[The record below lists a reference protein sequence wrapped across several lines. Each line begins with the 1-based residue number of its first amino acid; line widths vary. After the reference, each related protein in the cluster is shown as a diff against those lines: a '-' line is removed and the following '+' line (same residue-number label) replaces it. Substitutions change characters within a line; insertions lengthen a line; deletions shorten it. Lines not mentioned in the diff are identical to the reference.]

1 MNEFND
7 KNVNKRQ
14 QYIYATDNKLNN
26 SQVTLLNKR

>member
-14 QYIYATDNKLNN
+14 KYIYGTYNKLNN
-26 SQVTLLNKR
+26 SQVTLLNER